1 MELKIA
7 AVDFDG
13 TIVEDRYPEIG
24 KVNERTV
31 KYIKHLKKNG
41 YKLILWTCR
50 NGIDLTKAIEFCRNI
65 GLVFDAINDNL
76 PEIKVKYQNNSRKI
90 FANIY
95 IDDRAVVPVEMHVK
109 NNRK

>member
-1 MELKIA
+1 M
-7 AVDFDG
+7 
-13 TIVEDRYPEIG
+13 
-24 KVNERTV
+24 
-31 KYIKHLKKNG
+31 
-41 YKLILWTCR
+41 ILWTCR

-95 IDDRAVVPVEMHVK
+95 IDDRAVIPAEVHE
-109 NNRK
+109 RKSK